1 MEMQRKQSEV
11 KDDLLRQ
18 QLKLQQE
25 VSELQRDM
33 KHQATASAAQL
44 RDVEAKLQ
52 QDIRR
57 ERTRADDLVRKIKA
71 EADAAKVDE
80 KMIRELEDLRNDKN
94 LLKDNL
100 QMTKNLVDAKI
111 KERVELEYQLAAK
124 KADFAQAESERIMYE
139 QDVVV
144 LEDIV
149 SKLKRKFI
157 RSKGDL
163 RSVGLN
169 KPQLRKLGEL

>member
-1 MEMQRKQSEV
+1 
-11 KDDLLRQ
+11 
-18 QLKLQQE
+18 
-25 VSELQRDM
+25 
-33 KHQATASAAQL
+33 
-44 RDVEAKLQ
+44 
-52 QDIRR
+52 
-57 ERTRADDLVRKIKA
+57 
-71 EADAAKVDE
+71 
-80 KMIRELEDLRNDKN
+80 
-94 LLKDNL
+94 
-100 QMTKNLVDAKI
+100 MTKNLVDAKI

-139 QDVVV
+139 VNETTHCPHPHLRIPTISPLHACVLQCNWSNIRIRSTTHCCCFILFFYDYFQQDVVV